1 LRTLPV
7 KPRKQWSEVFPNATP
22 QALDLLNE
30 MLVFDPSKRCTMV
43 DALNSEYMQALHQ
56 NRELPQEEEH
66 FSFQF
71 EKPDITQ
78 EELRQM
84 IWSEMA
90 SFHPELARK

>member
-1 LRTLPV
+1 MLDLSR
-7 KPRKQWSEVFPNATP
+7 

-71 EKPDITQ
+71 DRADITADQ
-78 EELRQM
+78 LRQL
-84 IWSEMA
+84 IWQEMA
-90 SFHPELARK
+90 AFHPELKAK

>member
-1 LRTLPV
+1 MY
-7 KPRKQWSEVFPNATP
+7 PNPHPDPGFAW

-43 DALNSEYMQALHQ
+43 DALNSEYMAALHQ

-66 FSFQF
+66 FSFGF

-78 EELRQM
+78 EELREI
-84 IWSEMA
+84 IWGEMA
-90 SFHPELARK
+90 SFHPELARS